1 MLVKVQRKSVQ
12 ISNQNY
18 LSFTRGP
25 VKELQVREG
34 ELFKTKQAE
43 VQDKT
48 GRSEAIIIMQWK
60 GAR

>member
-34 ELFKTKQAE
+34 ELF
-43 VQDKT
+43 QDKT
-48 GRSEAIIIMQWK
+48 GRSEAITIMQWK